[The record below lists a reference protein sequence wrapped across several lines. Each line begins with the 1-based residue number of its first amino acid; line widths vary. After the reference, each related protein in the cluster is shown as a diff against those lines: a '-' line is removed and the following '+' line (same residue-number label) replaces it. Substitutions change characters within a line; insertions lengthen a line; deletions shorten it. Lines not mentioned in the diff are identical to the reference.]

1 MDLKGISLIFG
12 VFDDSLLVVST
23 CSTLK
28 NHQIIII
35 NWQLHLFFYNLAKN
49 DEKPQPTFNI
59 LLLNWFQVPEKPIS
73 GRYPI
78 NCITIENQKSIFNPF
93 GLRHSFQIILHH
105 QTIDWI
111 FSFILAVESVL
122 KKTYFMSGN
131 L

>member
-12 VFDDSLLVVST
+12 VFYDSLLVVST

-59 LLLNWFQVPEKPIS
+59 GTTFELIPGS
-73 GRYPI
+73 
-78 NCITIENQKSIFNPF
+78 
-93 GLRHSFQIILHH
+93 
-105 QTIDWI
+105 
-111 FSFILAVESVL
+111 
-122 KKTYFMSGN
+122 
-131 L
+131 

>member
-73 GRYPI
+73 GTH
-78 NCITIENQKSIFNPF
+78 CVTIENQKSIFNPF